1 MTMAAKKKNNRVR
14 RLDEIRPLEVG
25 KIIERSLQSE
35 RKKIDEWLEAGGEDV
50 DEDGVPISKIA
61 AAVKRLTAFA
71 QGDDTSRPGE
81 ARDLAREILS
91 DMLSNLIMTVD
102 PDDPAIEKI
111 NPYMSELTVICV
123 ATLGRA
129 CIELEKDDV
138 PDAWLAALLSLK
150 TGSIRTYVCLDQKPG
165 IHLERPKNDRGK
177 VTWASARRILGKK
190 DREVWTE
197 S

>member
-1 MTMAAKKKNNRVR
+1 MAPKKKNSRVR

-25 KIIERSLQSE
+25 KTIERSLQNE
-35 RKKIDEWLEAGGEDV
+35 RKKIDEWLESSDEL
-50 DEDGVPISKIA
+50 DEDGTPISKIA

-81 ARDLAREILS
+81 ARALSRKILS
-91 DMLSNLIMTVD
+91 EMLSNFIMTVD
-102 PDDPAIEKI
+102 PEDPALEKI
-111 NPYMSELTVICV
+111 NPYLSELTVVCV
-123 ATLGRA
+123 AALGRA
-129 CIELEKDDV
+129 CIELEKNDV

-177 VTWASARRILGKK
+177 VTYASARRILGKK

-197 S
+197 T